1 MPDIP
6 APAIIT
12 DTPCIGCGYNIRS
25 LELAT
30 RCPECGTPVDATLRG
45 GLRYSPEPF
54 LRRLLLA
61 TRCLSYGML
70 AYAVALIVIYVGA
83 ALLEGVLSNPNLL
96 ANPASAIGG
105 RIMLATLVMTLPI
118 VAMLAGYWFLTTPH
132 PGIHDAQQPVTARVL
147 TRIAVGLAAVVS
159 LTGAVSTIV
168 SATRTGVTANA
179 FAATGMFWT
188 CAGCLGFPLLLG
200 LVLPPVH
207 IVKWLCTLDRSE
219 ESKLLSRRAVRSY
232 WLLPLLVFV
241 GPLLGYMTF
250 MVAVVM
256 GLAATGAGFG
266 GPGPNAPTPAPDDTI
281 MIIASITGCGTAFGS
296 LLAAMIYTWYVVHA
310 TGRLIGQSLAD
321 RYTGEGGDDV

>member
-1 MPDIP
+1 
-6 APAIIT
+6 
-12 DTPCIGCGYNIRS
+12 
-25 LELAT
+25 
-30 RCPECGTPVDATLRG
+30 
-45 GLRYSPEPF
+45 
-54 LRRLLLA
+54 
-61 TRCLSYGML
+61 
-70 AYAVALIVIYVGA
+70 
-83 ALLEGVLSNPNLL
+83 
-96 ANPASAIGG
+96 
-105 RIMLATLVMTLPI
+105 
-118 VAMLAGYWFLTTPH
+118 
-132 PGIHDAQQPVTARVL
+132 VL